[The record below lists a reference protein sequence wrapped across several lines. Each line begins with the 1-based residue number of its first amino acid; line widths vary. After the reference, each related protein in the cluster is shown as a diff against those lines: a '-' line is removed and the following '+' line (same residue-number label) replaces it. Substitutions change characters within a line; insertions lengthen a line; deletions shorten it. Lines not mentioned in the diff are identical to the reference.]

1 MLCPNCNK
9 QLLMGELVSADYTHD
24 QHDGRYVHVQCN
36 RTAKVIGII
45 KALDSDGA
53 IFFET
58 GTFNIGSRVQKPGG
72 KSGIVIGFRHIDG
85 CPAVASEES
94 VSVEYWT
101 DAVLEG
107 TLPQS
112 QPVASQAQ
120 PTDPQ
125 TVWLQTYLGKQLR
138 IPEWNHDAITLT
150 ETAYVLSG
158 INRFGARTEPYY
170 SVSEHSVRVADCV
183 ALLGGTPLDQFI
195 AINHEGDEALLG
207 FDPGSPLLKLLPD
220 LKALKRLAHE
230 SYMRRYDLP
239 IELPAIVKHADLVLL
254 ATEKRDLMKPA
265 PAQWIT
271 LPDPLASKII
281 PWPNPYARFVKR
293 WRELAANVGFK
304 GVE

>member
-1 MLCPNCNK
+1 MDPK
-9 QLLMGELVSADYTHD
+9 FP
-24 QHDGRYVHVQCN
+24 
-36 RTAKVIGII
+36 IGTRVEHP
-45 KALDSDGA
+45 GMR
-53 IFFET
+53 
-58 GTFNIGSRVQKPGG
+58 GTVAGY
-72 KSGIVIGFRHIDG
+72 RHADG
-85 CPAVASEES
+85 CPFVKADNHD
-94 VSVEYWT
+94 VSSPYWP

-112 QPVASQAQ
+112 QPTVSQTK
-120 PTDPQ
+120 PDTN

-138 IPEWNHDAITLT
+138 IPEWNHDVITLT

-170 SVSEHSVRVADCV
+170 TVSEHSVRVADCV

-207 FDPGSPLLKLLPD
+207 FDPASPLLKLLPD

-239 IELPAIVKHADLVLL
+239 IELPAVVKHADLVLL
-254 ATEKRDLMKPA
+254 ATEKRDLMRGGAHVASGIK
-265 PAQWIT
+265 
-271 LPDPLASKII
+271 LPDPLPGKII
-281 PWPNPYARFVKR
+281 PWPNPYARFVKC
-293 WRELAANVGFK
+293 WRELAASVGFK